1 MILLD
6 YLCRP
11 RELCCGDEMFRGRR
25 IAILATG
32 ATENERRGRGRERTN
47 FQSWAGQTIEVL
59 MNQSHAPARLDGRDE
74 AGGAVVLFGNLRRR
88 RRSTASGGVPFV
100 GQLTI

>member
-11 RELCCGDEMFRGRR
+11 RELRCGDEMFRGRR
-25 IAILATG
+25 IVILAIGDTD
-32 ATENERRGRGRERTN
+32 NERRGRGRERTN

-59 MNQSHAPARLDGRDE
+59 MNQSHAPASLDRGDE
-74 AGGAVVLFGNLRRR
+74 AGGTVVLFGNLRRAFQR
-88 RRSTASGGVPFV
+88 REQV
-100 GQLTI
+100 GEPHVVL